1 MTQGAE
7 VAEGVFTYNPQTKAL
22 AFNDGEIA
30 DNTEIVVYY
39 MRQIQ
44 ADVLENLSDHY
55 SGKCALYI
63 DAFAEDTEGSV
74 TLAQLHAD
82 VQTAIGK
89 AHSHTNKAE
98 LDKIVTGDK
107 AKWDAAEQKAHEH
120 GNKTILDAISQD
132 KVDAWDGAVTK
143 QHEHANK
150 TVLDGISAEK
160 VADWDSKAAG
170 NHEHDITELK
180 QASGYIVFNCGSAS
194 VNI

>member
-1 MTQGAE
+1 M
-7 VAEGVFTYNPQTKAL
+7 YK
-22 AFNDGEIA
+22 
-30 DNTEIVVYY
+30 
-39 MRQIQ
+39 RQ
-44 ADVLENLSDHY
+44 
-55 SGKCALYI
+55 
-63 DAFAEDTEGSV
+63 
-74 TLAQLHAD
+74 
-82 VQTAIGK
+82 
-89 AHSHTNKAE
+89 
-98 LDKIVTGDK
+98 
-107 AKWDAAEQKAHEH
+107 AEQKAHEH
-120 GNKTILDAISQD
+120 DNKTILDTISQD

>member
-1 MTQGAE
+1 MVGLERRE
-7 VAEGVFTYNPQTKAL
+7 VHGVVIFGRLSNRFSHDFPVCVIL
-22 AFNDGEIA
+22 ADSFLNCTFNHKVTA
-30 DNTEIVVYY
+30 T
-39 MRQIQ
+39 
-44 ADVLENLSDHY
+44 L
-55 SGKCALYI
+55 
-63 DAFAEDTEGSV
+63 TEGSV

-82 VQTAIGK
+82 VQSAIGK

>member
-1 MTQGAE
+1 MCIR
-7 VAEGVFTYNPQTKAL
+7 
-22 AFNDGEIA
+22 D
-30 DNTEIVVYY
+30 
-39 MRQIQ
+39 R
-44 ADVLENLSDHY
+44 
-55 SGKCALYI
+55 
-63 DAFAEDTEGSV
+63 
-74 TLAQLHAD
+74 
-82 VQTAIGK
+82 
-89 AHSHTNKAE
+89 
-98 LDKIVTGDK
+98 IVTGDK

>member
-1 MTQGAE
+1 MLDNTTTASSALNTEQLLNRKKNLRCCERSENDRNRSLYSCNTSG
-7 VAEGVFTYNPQTKAL
+7 VAGVYFDKERKKWVASITYN
-22 AFNDGEIA
+22 
-30 DNTEIVVYY
+30 
-39 MRQIQ
+39 
-44 ADVLENLSDHY
+44 H
-55 SGKCALYI
+55 
-63 DAFAEDTEGSV
+63 
-74 TLAQLHAD
+74 
-82 VQTAIGK
+82 
-89 AHSHTNKAE
+89 
-98 LDKIVTGDK
+98 
-107 AKWDAAEQKAHEH
+107 
-120 GNKTILDAISQD
+120 NKTILDTISQD